1 MIRSITPLIFAAAI
15 PLAGCSRTTLKP
27 TVEPARVSVE
37 IARPAT
43 AGDRIV
49 AVRVPRAAVIDV
61 DPKAGSGV
69 VWLVEGD
76 RAIRRSVAVG
86 EVSDRYV
93 DVLSGVAIGAEVIT
107 RGTADL
113 HDGDHVQTVS
123 RSRA

>member
-1 MIRSITPLIFAAAI
+1 MIRSITPLILIAVI
-15 PLAGCSRTTLKP
+15 PLAGCSRTTVRP

-37 IARPAT
+37 IARAAT

-49 AVRVPRAAVIDV
+49 AVRVPRAAVVEV

-69 VWLVEGD
+69 VWVVEGD

-93 DVLSGVAIGAEVIT
+93 DVLSGLAVGSEIIT

-123 RSRA
+123 RSGT

>member
-1 MIRSITPLIFAAAI
+1 MIRSIAPLILVAAI
-15 PLAGCSRTTLKP
+15 AVAGCSRTTLRP

-43 AGDRIV
+43 ASDRIV
-49 AVRVPRAAVIDV
+49 AVRVPRAAVVEV

-69 VWLVEGD
+69 VWVVEGD

-86 EVSDRYV
+86 DISDRYV

-123 RSRA
+123 RSGA